1 MKILILILV
10 LIAFPLWAQEKD
22 IKPIDEKPIEQ
33 FTEIQ
38 KTKEPACKVL
48 LTSAISKQVADK
60 KAFQLDVKDWKFVD
74 DEETKEVRGIIHHHY
89 SGDGADTLI
98 IIDGVEVR
106 GRTVNGIMTV
116 WPK

>member
-1 MKILILILV
+1 MKTVIIIIV
-10 LIAFPLWAQEKD
+10 CLIAFPAYGQIVKD
-22 IKPIDEKPIEQ
+22 KQIEQ

-48 LTSAISKQVADK
+48 LTSAIAKQVADK
-60 KAFQLDVKDWKFVD
+60 KAFQLDVKDWRFVD
-74 DEETKEVRGIIHHHY
+74 DEETIKGIIHHHY
-89 SGDGADTLI
+89 RGDGADTLI

>member
-1 MKILILILV
+1 MRILFIII
-10 LIAFPLWAQEKD
+10 IACLMAAPAYGQIAKD
-22 IKPIDEKPIEQ
+22 KPIEQ